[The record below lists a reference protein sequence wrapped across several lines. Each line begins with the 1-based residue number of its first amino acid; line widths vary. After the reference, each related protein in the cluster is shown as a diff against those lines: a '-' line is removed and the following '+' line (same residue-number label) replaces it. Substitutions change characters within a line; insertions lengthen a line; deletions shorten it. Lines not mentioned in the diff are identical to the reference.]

1 VTLVIGSRAGTSDPL
16 RSVRPVQAMSRALQR
31 FSASVIVIG
40 DSPSQARDPVD
51 CLLAR
56 GATMKTCTGKGT
68 SVQARAEAAVAAN
81 AKRDGA
87 AYVDT
92 RPWFCAH
99 PRGSATGFLCPMVVN
114 QTITCVDRGHV
125 SRTYALELTPLFRS
139 AFRRALFG

>member
-1 VTLVIGSRAGTSDPL
+1 
-16 RSVRPVQAMSRALQR
+16 M
-31 FSASVIVIG
+31 IVIG
-40 DSPSQARDPVD
+40 DSPSQTRDPVD

-68 SVQARAEAAVAAN
+68 RVQARAEAAVDAN
-81 AKRDGA
+81 AKRDGV

-92 RPWFCAH
+92 RPWFCAQ

-125 SRTYALELTPLFRS
+125 SRTYALELARLFRT
-139 AFRRALFG
+139 AFRRALFA